1 MALYQSKDD
10 RPYVILNAAMTV
22 DGKIATKGGESK
34 ISSKDDLVRVH
45 KIRASVDAIMV
56 GINTVLVD
64 DPSLKVKYCDR
75 KNPIRI
81 VLDSKAR
88 TPIASRIISDKDV
101 PTFIAV
107 TKKAPVDRVDRLKE
121 AGAKIIICGGGEKVD
136 LTILLKTLKDMGV
149 KKVLVEGGGNINWS
163 IISQGLFD
171 ELRVTIGPFIVG
183 GKDAITLV
191 EGDGVE
197 RMDEG
202 IKVKLHEVKQQG
214 DEVVLIYRVLR

>member
-1 MALYQSKDD
+1 MALYQSKND
-10 RPYVILNAAMTV
+10 RPYVILNAAMTI
-22 DGKIATKGGESK
+22 DGKIATKKGESK

-64 DPSLKVKYCDR
+64 DPSLKIKYCDG
-75 KNPIRI
+75 KNPVRI

-88 TPIASRIISDKDV
+88 IPITSRIISNKDA

-107 TKKAPVDRVDRLKE
+107 TKKAPINRVDRLKE
-121 AGAKIIICGGGEKVD
+121 AGAKIIVCGEGEKVN
-136 LTILLKTLKDMGV
+136 LAILLKTLKNMGIE
-149 KKVLVEGGGNINWS
+149 KVLVEGGGNINWS

-171 ELRVTIGPFIVG
+171 ELQVTIGPFIVG
-183 GKDAITLV
+183 GRDAITLV

-197 RMDEG
+197 KIEEG
-202 IKVKLHEVKQQG
+202 VRVRLHKVEQHG
-214 DEVVLIYRVLR
+214 DEVVLVYKASR